1 MPRLT
6 ETALRSA
13 LRRPRDKQI
22 DIPDGAV
29 PGLFVRIGN
38 GETATWSLR
47 IRVPGEAGVSHR
59 GLRLKGRKYR
69 LTLGTYPE
77 VSIERARARA
87 NEYRAQAREG
97 NSPVATLE
105 RASTARGLTIDA
117 LSKKFLEEY
126 VRSRKLRSERKYEQ
140 AIVTHITPHL
150 GDVLIDVLTRE
161 HVRNLM
167 RKVRVRVPRGQLGPG
182 RPRGGVEAARTVVAV
197 LRQMLSWAIREE
209 IAKRSDNPASDME
222 RNLPK
227 KRKKDRV
234 LSVDESR
241 LVWRAAGAAG
251 YAFGTHVQ
259 LMLLTGCRAGEWA
272 RALWQ
277 WVDLK
282 QGLLVIPAESYKSDH
297 VHVVPLVTEA
307 VEILGKIPRRS
318 DRGFVLS
325 TTDGTVP
332 IRGIAKF
339 YQTRLPREIIAING
353 ENLSVPFTSHDLR
366 RTVATRL
373 GESLGIGGEQLI
385 KRVLGHSDGSV
396 TAIYNRYGYVKEM
409 RTCLEKWALE
419 LTS

>member
-1 MPRLT
+1 MTRLT
-6 ETALRSA
+6 ETALRGA
-13 LRRPRDKQI
+13 LRKPRDKQI

-29 PGLFVRIGN
+29 PGLFVRLGN

-47 IRVPGEAGVSHR
+47 IRVSGEAGVSQR
-59 GLRLKGRKYR
+59 GLKLKGRKYR

-87 NEYRAQAREG
+87 NDYRAQAKEG
-97 NSPVATLE
+97 SSPVEALE
-105 RASTARGLTIDA
+105 RASTARGLTIEA
-117 LSKKFLEEY
+117 LSKKFLDEY

-140 AIVTHITPHL
+140 AIVTHITPNI
-150 GDVLIDVLTRE
+150 GDVLVDVLTRE

-167 RKVRVRVPRGQLGPG
+167 RKVRVRIPRRESGPG
-182 RPRGGVEAARTVVAV
+182 RPRGGDEAARTVLAV

-234 LSVDESR
+234 LSVEEAR
-241 LVWRAAGAAG
+241 LVWKAAGAAG

-272 RALWQ
+272 RAIWQ

-297 VHVVPLVTEA
+297 VHVVPLIAEA
-307 VEILGKIPRRS
+307 VQILEEIPKGGEG
-318 DRGFVLS
+318 DYVLS

-332 IRGIAKF
+332 IRGIGKF
-339 YQTRLPREIIAING
+339 YKTRLPREIIAING
-353 ENLSVPFTSHDLR
+353 ASLSAPFTSHDLR

-373 GESLGIGGEQLI
+373 GESLGVGGEQLI

-409 RTCLEKWALE
+409 RTCLEKWADE
-419 LTS
+419 LTK